1 MIKKLYTS
9 IIRPKLEYAAIIWN
23 PITAKCISM
32 LEKVLRRCLKVG
44 PLAKLDYP
52 TRLSIL
58 ELTTLKVRRTR
69 GDLIHLFRYYKRYDN
84 ITLPNAPALSGGS
97 TRVHRF
103 KFIHVKISCLIVL
116 PTFGIDFLAP

>member
-9 IIRPKLEYAAIIWN
+9 IIRPKLEYAAVIWN

-32 LEKVLRRCLKVG
+32 EKVQRRCLKVG

-58 ELTTLKVRRTR
+58 ELTTLKVRRTP
-69 GDLIHLFRYYKRYDN
+69 GDLIHLFKY
-84 ITLPNAPALSGGS
+84 INAMIIFPFRMPQL
-97 TRVHRF
+97 
-103 KFIHVKISCLIVL
+103 
-116 PTFGIDFLAP
+116 